1 MVMSTPFL
9 KIDNL
14 SKHFDGI
21 QAVDNLSMTVDAHEI
36 VGLIG
41 PNGAGKTTLF
51 QLISGFEQPDSGTIL
66 FNGQAI
72 HYLSASKV
80 ARLGIAR
87 TFQTAQPFANLT
99 VLENVMMGFLRKGQS
114 IPQAQKSA
122 LDTLEHLNL
131 NDQSNQLAD
140 HLSLPN
146 KKRLEIARALSINPQ
161 LVLLDE
167 VMAGLRPLEIDN
179 LVVMLR
185 QLKHQLNLTIIMIE
199 HHMRAVM
206 AFCQRIVVLHQ
217 GVKIAEDTPAAIQ
230 RHPEVIKTYLGT
242 SAC

>member
-1 MVMSTPFL
+1 MLTLL

-21 QAVDNLSMTVDAHEI
+21 QAIDNLSLTVNAFAI

-51 QLISGFEQPDSGTIL
+51 QLISGFEQPDKGTIL
-66 FNGQAI
+66 FNEKPI
-72 HYLSASKV
+72 HHLKAPEI
-80 ARLGIAR
+80 AQLGIAR
-87 TFQTAQPFANLT
+87 TFQTAKPFANLT

-114 IPQAQKSA
+114 VPQAQESA
-122 LDTLEHLNL
+122 LHTLEHLTL
-131 NDQSNQLAD
+131 GDQSKRLAD
-140 HLSLPN
+140 HLSLPD
-146 KKRLEIARALSINPQ
+146 KKRLEIARALSINPR
-161 LVLLDE
+161 LLLLDE

-179 LVVMLR
+179 LVIVLR
-185 QLKHQLNLTIIMIE
+185 QLKQQLNLTIVMIE

-217 GVKIAEDTPAAIQ
+217 GAKIAEDTPSAIQ
-230 RHPEVIKTYLGT
+230 QHPDVIKTYLGT
-242 SAC
+242 AAC